1 MGQDP
6 WRLRFK
12 VVLVAQASR
21 NDFYSLKTSN
31 HQLTNT
37 CNDHVSNSLQ
47 GIEGTTGCMLAID
60 ILKWPGM
67 NQAIIFSL
75 ILTVILTGLIFVYG
89 KRRPIGTPVSWGEA
103 MIGSVYAFFVMF
115 IGYGVLPHQW
125 LVHVQNE
132 LGWRSD
138 KPFLG
143 PGSIFK
149 SQAKGGSFP
158 FDINYLQIGDIIV
171 TGLYGVILGVQIY
184 TWMWWQSAEPKN
196 QTQLSNQRTVVHW

>member
-1 MGQDP
+1 
-6 WRLRFK
+6 
-12 VVLVAQASR
+12 
-21 NDFYSLKTSN
+21 
-31 HQLTNT
+31 
-37 CNDHVSNSLQ
+37 
-47 GIEGTTGCMLAID
+47 MLAID

-67 NQAIIFSL
+67 NQAFLFSL
-75 ILTVILTGLIFVYG
+75 VLTVILTGLIFVYG

-115 IGYGVLPHQW
+115 IAYGVLPHQW

-132 LGWRSD
+132 LGWSSD

-158 FDINYLQIGDIIV
+158 FDINYLQIGDILV
-171 TGLYGVILGVQIY
+171 TGIYGVLLGVQIY
-184 TWMWWQSAEPKN
+184 TWIW
-196 QTQLSNQRTVVHW
+196 